1 MENKIYDIIIIG
13 AGPAGMTAALYAKRN
28 NKEVLILE
36 KETIGGQMA
45 LAPKIENYPS
55 VTSISGEELA
65 SNMFD
70 QIMNM
75 GVMFELEKVENVI
88 KENNIFK
95 VTTDYNTYSSYSVI
109 VATGA
114 SHKKIGIPN
123 EKDWLSK
130 GLSYC
135 ATCDGSFF
143 KDEVVAVIG
152 DGNSAL
158 QYALT
163 LSNICKKVYVCTLFD
178 KFFGDSILVD
188 RIEHIENIDVLNC
201 ISLKNI
207 KGTDKIEELI
217 FENLITHNPFSLKVD
232 GCFIAIGQEPDNKII
247 KNLVEIDKVGYAIT
261 NDNVLTK
268 TAGLFVAGDC
278 RKKKVRQVT
287 TAISDG
293 AIAAIEAINYL
304 NQ

>member
-28 NKEVLILE
+28 NKDVLILE

-70 QIMNM
+70 QIMSM

-114 SHKKIGIPN
+114 HHKMIGIPN
-123 EKDWLSK
+123 EKEWLNK

-188 RIEHIENIDVLNC
+188 RIEHMDNIDVLNC

-217 FENLITHNPFSLKVD
+217 FENLITHNPFNLKVD

-304 NQ
+304 N

>member
-13 AGPAGMTAALYAKRN
+13 AGPSGMTAALYAKRN

-95 VTTDYNTYSSYSVI
+95 VTTDYNTYLSYSVI

-114 SHKKIGIPN
+114 HHKMIGIPN

-188 RIEHIENIDVLNC
+188 RIEHIENIDVINC

>member
-1 MENKIYDIIIIG
+1 MENKIYDIIVIG

-28 NKEVLILE
+28 NKDVLILE
-36 KETIGGQMA
+36 KEAIGGQMA

-55 VTSISGEELA
+55 ITSISGENLA

-70 QIMNM
+70 QIMDM
-75 GVMFELEKVENVI
+75 GVMFELEKVEKVT
-88 KENNIFK
+88 KENNIFT
-95 VTTDYNTYSSYSVI
+95 VTTDYNSYLSYSVI

-114 SHKKIGIPN
+114 HHKMIGIPN
-123 EKDWLSK
+123 EKGWLSK

-158 QYALT
+158 QYALQ
-163 LSNICKKVYVCTLFD
+163 LSDICQKVYVCTLFE
-178 KFFGDSILVD
+178 KFFGDSILVERLASKD
-188 RIEHIENIDVLNC
+188 NIDVINR

-207 KGTDKIEELI
+207 KGCEKIEELI
-217 FENLITHNPFSLKVD
+217 FENLITHDEFNLKVD
-232 GCFIAIGQEPDNKII
+232 GCFIAIGQEPDNRII
-247 KNLVEIDKVGYAIT
+247 KNLVELDKVGYVIT
-261 NDNVLTK
+261 SDSVLTK
-268 TAGLFVAGDC
+268 TDGLFVAGDC
-278 RKKKVRQVT
+278 RTKKVRQVT

-293 AIAAIEAINYL
+293 AVAAIEALNYL